1 MTESLSFPNALARR
15 DHGDFEDVLRRE
27 IEALG
32 AGRLPLAQGL
42 IHGSHVAGDAIQAR
56 IIGVTRDP
64 GRIRVRAG
72 IFFEGILAG
81 CSCADD
87 PTPVEPQNEY
97 CELLFDM
104 DTASGRVTVLPL
116 P

>member
-1 MTESLSFPNALARR
+1 MP
-15 DHGDFEDVLRRE
+15 DQVLFSRACDASGHPDLENILKHE

-32 AGRLPLAQGL
+32 ADRLPLAQGL
-42 IHGSHVAGDAIQAR
+42 TRGSHVAGDAIQAR
-56 IIGVTRDP
+56 IISVVQDAT
-64 GRIRVRAG
+64 RIRVQAG
-72 IFFEGILAG
+72 IFFKGILAG

-97 CELLFDM
+97 CELLFDI
-104 DTASGRVTVLPL
+104 DKATAQVTITPL